1 MTAGDAQRIESP
13 NAAESAW
20 IARNVELAAS
30 LASRYGAGP
39 GVVLDPAVLDRVVVG
54 WVGDSSPQRPAPN
67 DVCNA
72 IGLAFG
78 QWLVGRLEMKWA
90 VVTDEHGTDIAV
102 HSEPG
107 SVLVFP
113 TSAVAKRLSS
123 KEVPF
128 LRDLYDQM
136 AADIAEVRREFQ

>member
-1 MTAGDAQRIESP
+1 MNQKIESP
-13 NAAESAW
+13 NAAENNW
-20 IARNVELAAS
+20 IARSLELAAS
-30 LASRYGAGP
+30 LAGRYGVGA
-39 GVVLDPAVLDRVVVG
+39 GVVLEPATLDRVLVR
-54 WVGDSSPQRPAPN
+54 WVDDRSPQREAPN

-78 QWLVGRLEMKWA
+78 QWLVAQLGMEWA

-107 SVLVFP
+107 GILVFP
-113 TSAVAKRLSS
+113 TSAVAKRLSG

-128 LRDLYDQM
+128 LEDLFAQM
-136 AADIAEVRREFQ
+136 AADIAQVRREFQ